1 MGEEGSHGEAG
12 SKNSRTKSD
21 AKIYIYI
28 KEERKTYSW
37 KTSENYDRDTEKGV
51 TNT

>member
-1 MGEEGSHGEAG
+1 MV
-12 SKNSRTKSD
+12 RQV
-21 AKIYIYI
+21 AKILELNLMPKNIYI

-37 KTSENYDRDTEKGV
+37 KISENYDRDTEKGV